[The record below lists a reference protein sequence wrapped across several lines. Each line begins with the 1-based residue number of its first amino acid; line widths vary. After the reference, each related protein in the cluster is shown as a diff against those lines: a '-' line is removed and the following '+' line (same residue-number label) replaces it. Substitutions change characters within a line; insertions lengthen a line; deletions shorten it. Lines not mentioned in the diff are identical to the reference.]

1 MILATYDVA
10 IALALVLIIEGMLP
24 FLSPS
29 MWRDT
34 FARLLNMSD
43 GQLRFFG
50 LTAMVVGSIALIILM

>member
-1 MILATYDVA
+1 MATYDVA

-50 LTAMVVGSIALIILM
+50 LTSMVVGSIALIILM

>member
-1 MILATYDVA
+1 
-10 IALALVLIIEGMLP
+10 MLP

-50 LTAMVVGSIALIILM
+50 LTSMVVGSIALIILM

>member
-50 LTAMVVGSIALIILM
+50 LTSMVVGSIALIILM